1 MKARIFLSIC
11 LILFDIFLL
20 PWMITLLPLF
30 LEHNIAAPTLWIDSF
45 SLLDITLV
53 FNDEAIRTIWLTC
66 QGLIALCF
74 LLLFWKD
81 VPKKKYKLGELGGP
95 EAAGHGEH
103 GTSRLQTAKEID
115 LTSTVWFTNTSPK
128 KGGAVLGMTPYA
140 THSTK
145 KLNEIFHKVWLDTE
159 DTHTLLIGTTR
170 SGKSRRNIM
179 PAIWTNGK
187 AGESMIVTDPKGEL
201 YKRTQSYLRDK
212 GYNIVLLDFRTP
224 TRGNHWNPMDG
235 VNEAIQKGDVSRASK
250 VAWDIASMI
259 SPVPTRGDD
268 IWANGTQSVLAA
280 TILAVSMEADSDS
293 KKHLGS
299 VYQMLIELGKPILL
313 KKQTF
318 VPLNYYFSNLPTG
331 HIAKSAFGTAAL
343 APTGQ
348 RGSFY
353 TGAAA
358 KLRLWSDPNI
368 AFMTSKQDH
377 DMQRFGEEKTAVFLV
392 IPDEETTYHVL
403 ASLYINQAYQALI
416 SSASKNEDR
425 LKIRTNFLLDE
436 FGNLPVI
443 PNFDTKITVSLGRG
457 IRFTLVVQSID
468 QLRNHY
474 RDSVKTI
481 LGNCHTWIYL
491 LTTDQETAEEVS
503 KRTGN
508 YTIESEGTSSTVQ
521 QKGYTRGFSSGTTK
535 RALFDSNEILRWPKD
550 KALVLRARQYPA
562 VMYSPDLSEWQAD
575 LDLINDNRA
584 VEKDSLDVSYYMPDI
599 WDEEET
605 SDDETLVKEME
616 QENQNENEQAKEDE
630 LANML

>member
-1 MKARIFLSIC
+1 LKARIFLSVC
-11 LILFDIFLL
+11 LVLFDIFLL
-20 PWMITLLPLF
+20 PWIITFLPLF
-30 LEHNIAAPTLWIDSF
+30 LEHNIQAPTLWIDSF
-45 SLLDITLV
+45 SLLDIALV
-53 FNDEAIRTIWLTC
+53 FNNEAIRTIWITC
-66 QGLIALCF
+66 QGLIALGF

-103 GTSRLQTAKEID
+103 GTSRVQTDKEID
-115 LTSTVWFTNTSPK
+115 STSTVWFTNNPLE
-128 KGGAVLGMTPYA
+128 KGGAVLGMVPYN

-145 KLNEIFHKVWLDTE
+145 KMNEIFHKVWLDTQ

-170 SGKSRRNIM
+170 SGKSRRNII

-187 AGESMIVTDPKGEL
+187 AGESMIITDPKGEL
-201 YKRTQSYLRDK
+201 YTRTQSYLREK
-212 GYNIVLLDFRTP
+212 GYEIVLLDFRTP

-235 VNEAIQKGDVSRASK
+235 VNQAIQFGDISQASK
-250 VAWDIASMI
+250 IAWDIASMI
-259 SPVPTRGDD
+259 SPVPIRGDD

-280 TILAVSMEADSDS
+280 TILAISMEADSDE

-299 VYQMLIELGKPILL
+299 VYQMLIELGKPMLL
-313 KKQTF
+313 NKKPF
-318 VPLNYYFSNLPTG
+318 VPLNHYFDSLPMG
-331 HIAKSAFGTAAL
+331 HIAKSAFGTASL

-377 DMQRFGEEKTAVFLV
+377 EMQTFGEKKTAVFLV

-416 SSASKNEDR
+416 SSANRNEDR

-503 KRTGN
+503 KRTGK
-508 YTIESEGTSSTVQ
+508 YTIESESTSSTVQ
-521 QKGYTRGFSSGTTK
+521 QKGYTRGFSSGTTG
-535 RALFDSNEILRWPKD
+535 RPLFDANEILRWPED
-550 KALVLRARQYPA
+550 KALVLRARQHPA
-562 VMYSPDLSEWQAD
+562 VMNAPDLSVWQAD
-575 LDLINDNRA
+575 RDFVKNNKAI
-584 VEKDSLDVSYYMPDI
+584 EKDSLDVSYYIPDI
-599 WDEEET
+599 W
-605 SDDETLVKEME
+605 
-616 QENQNENEQAKEDE
+616 NENEVFEEEQLLNELDQEKENDSELEKEDE

>member
-11 LILFDIFLL
+11 LILFDILLL
-20 PWMITLLPLF
+20 PWVLSLIPLF
-30 LEHNIAAPTLWIDSF
+30 IQHNIAAPTMWIESF
-45 SLLDITLV
+45 SLIDIILV
-53 FNDEAIRTIWLTC
+53 FENEAIRAIWLAC

-81 VPKKKYKLGELGGP
+81 VPKKKYKIGELGGP

-115 LTSTVWFTNTSPK
+115 LTSTVWFTDKPLD
-128 KGGAVLGMTPYA
+128 KGGAILGMAPYA
-140 THSTK
+140 TYSTK
-145 KLNEIFHKVWLDTE
+145 KLNGIFHKVWLDTE

-170 SGKSRRNIM
+170 SGKSRRNIL
-179 PAIWTNGK
+179 PAIWTNGQ

-201 YKRTQSYLRDK
+201 YKKTQSYLREK
-212 GYNIVLLDFRTP
+212 GYRIVLLDFRTP

-235 VNEAIQKGDVSRASK
+235 VNEAIQNGDLSKASK
-250 VAWDIASMI
+250 IAWDIAAMI

-280 TILAVSMEADSDS
+280 TILAVSMEADSDK

-299 VYQMLIELGKPILL
+299 VYQMLIDLGKPIILN
-313 KKQTF
+313 KQPF
-318 VPLNYYFSNLPTG
+318 VPLNHYFSTLPMG
-331 HIAKSAFGTAAL
+331 HIAKSAFGTASL

-377 DMQRFGEEKTAVFLV
+377 EMQTFGEEKTAVFLV

-416 SSASKNEDR
+416 SSANRNEDR

-468 QLRNHY
+468 QIRNHY

-491 LTTDQETAEEVS
+491 LTTDQETADEVS

-508 YTIESEGTSSTVQ
+508 YTIESESTSSTVQ
-521 QKGYTRGFSSGTTK
+521 QKGYTRGFSSGTTR
-535 RALFDSNEILRWPKD
+535 RALFDANEILRWPKD
-550 KALVLRARQYPA
+550 KSLVLRARQHPA
-562 VMYSPDLSEWQAD
+562 VMYSPDLSEWQAYAD
-575 LDLINDNRA
+575 FVEDNRA
-584 VEKDSLDVSYYMPDI
+584 VEKDSLDVAYYVPDI
-599 WDEEET
+599 WGQEEEHEE
-605 SDDETLVKEME
+605 DVLVNELENDNEIE
-616 QENQNENEQAKEDE
+616 QEKEDE